1 MKRVLLGPLCACA
14 LSALVSGCGDGQ
26 DGAKDQKAEPGAE
39 AAEPQAAEAG
49 AVKAEAVDT
58 ESGKT
63 LEVELPYGVKL
74 TFVWVGPGSFTMG
87 SPAEEAGRDEGE
99 TPHKVTLSH
108 GFWIGRTEV
117 SQREYMAVMEMNPS
131 KVKGADLPV
140 ENVFYEDCTAFVRK
154 ANKLPELVSAGV
166 VLRLPTEAEWEF
178 AAKGGPRGGAG
189 PYAGGA
195 DVGAVAWY
203 GANSG
208 DREISGD
215 WTLEAV
221 KENRG
226 RTHKVAGKAPNALGL
241 FDMSGNVREWC
252 SDLYHDYPI
261 SGVVDPI
268 GGPRGDMRIVRGG
281 SWFDRAA
288 DCRSSA
294 RAWMSVCRE
303 GFIGFRLAADTER

>member
-1 MKRVLLGPLCACA
+1 MKISLGAISGAMLALLIQ
-14 LSALVSGCGDGQ
+14 GCGGEE
-26 DGAKDQKAEPGAE
+26 GPKE
-39 AAEPQAAEAG
+39 AAAPEAQAVTASSNEASNG
-49 AVKAEAVDT
+49 EQQAPPP
-58 ESGKT
+58 KT

-74 TFVWVGPGSFTMG
+74 TLVWVEPGSFIMG
-87 SPAEEAGRDEGE
+87 SPATEAGRDEGE

-131 KVKGADLPV
+131 KTKGANLPV
-140 ENVFYEDCTAFVRK
+140 ENVFLEDCLAFVSL
-154 ANKLPELVSAGV
+154 ANKLPELVDKGV
-166 VLRLPTEAEWEF
+166 VLRLPTEAEWEY
-178 AAKGGPRGGAG
+178 AAKGGPGGSDG

-195 DVGAVAWY
+195 DIGALAWY

-208 DREISGD
+208 DREISGE

-221 KENRG
+221 KENNG
-226 RTHKVAGKAPNALGL
+226 KPHKVATKAPNRLGL
-241 FDMSGNVREWC
+241 YDMSGNVREWC
-252 SDLYHDYPI
+252 SDRYHDYPATDT
-261 SGVVDPI
+261 VDPI
-268 GGPRGDMRIVRGG
+268 GGSHGDMRIVRGG